1 MPPAEAEYFGV
12 AYLLHQSGENLKSIE
27 EVEEKDPDDDD
38 CDEVQGSS
46 MDEGFIDSSAN
57 LPQFEEQDLM
67 VSTDAPGD
75 EDVVR
80 EKDTESESDE
90 MPEEEV

>member
-1 MPPAEAEYFGV
+1 
-12 AYLLHQSGENLKSIE
+12 
-27 EVEEKDPDDDD
+27 
-38 CDEVQGSS
+38 

-67 VSTDAPGD
+67 VSVDAPGD